1 MNILHSSDGD
11 HEIHSLRCRFAVK
24 FSRESM
30 SHTSRGPAFL
40 ILFATLMATAGTGI
54 SIVAFP
60 WLALQHRDSAKD
72 ASIVAA
78 AMTLPLVLST
88 LVAGTAVDFF
98 GRRLVS
104 LVSDSL
110 SGTAVAA
117 VPVIAWFFGSQA
129 INPVVLAELAVL
141 AFFSAAFDPAG
152 TTARQSMLPE
162 AAARA
167 GWSLDRTNSVYEAIL
182 NLAYIVGPGIGGL
195 MIATVGGINTMW
207 VTAGSFGLSF
217 IAIGA
222 LRLDGTGKPH
232 DATRPAGLVSG
243 VAEGIRFVWNLRVL
257 RTLGLIDLVVTA
269 LYLPM
274 ESVLFPK
281 YFSEHHQ
288 PAQLGWALA
297 ALGAGGV
304 VGALGYAALS
314 KRTRRRTAVLT
325 ATLIFG
331 AASIGIAFLP
341 PLPVI
346 LVLCGVIGL
355 VYGPIQPIYNYVM
368 QTRAP
373 HHLRGRVV
381 GVMTGLMYAAGPLG
395 LLVAGPL
402 ADAAGLKATFLALA
416 VPIVAIGVIA
426 CGLPSLRELD
436 SEPEYAEDAGP

>member
-1 MNILHSSDGD
+1 MSSN
-11 HEIHSLRCRFAVK
+11 
-24 FSRESM
+24 
-30 SHTSRGPAFL
+30 SRGPAFL

-54 SIVAFP
+54 SIIAFP

-98 GRRLVS
+98 GRRRIS

-117 VPVIAWFFGSQA
+117 VPLTAWYFGADA
-129 INPVVLAELAVL
+129 INLVELAVL
-141 AFFSAAFDPAG
+141 AFLAAGFDPAG

-167 GWSLDRTNSVYEAIL
+167 GWSLDRTNSSYEAIL
-182 NLAYIVGPGIGGL
+182 NLAYVVGPGIGGL
-195 MIATVGGINTMW
+195 MIATLGGINTMW
-207 VTAGSFGLSF
+207 VTAGLFGLSF
-217 IAIGA
+217 LAIG
-222 LRLDGTGKPH
+222 LMRLEGTGKPQH
-232 DATRPAGLVSG
+232 ATRPGGLVSG
-243 VAEGIRFVWNLRVL
+243 VAEGLRFVWNLRVL

-281 YFSEHHQ
+281 YFTDRHQ
-288 PAQLGWALA
+288 PAQLGWALM

-304 VGALGYAALS
+304 AGALGYAVLS
-314 KRTRRRTAVLT
+314 NHMRRRTAVLT
-325 ATLIFG
+325 ATLTFG
-331 AASIGIAFLP
+331 AATAGIAFLP

-346 LVLCGVIGL
+346 LVLCAVTGL

-381 GVMTGLMYAAGPLG
+381 GVMTGLTYAAGPLG

-402 ADAAGLKATFLALA
+402 TDAAGLHVTFLALA
-416 VPIVAIGVIA
+416 VPILVVGLIA

-436 SEPEYAEDAGP
+436 HAPEFAEDPGA

>member
-1 MNILHSSDGD
+1 MKS
-11 HEIHSLRCRFAVK
+11 
-24 FSRESM
+24 
-30 SHTSRGPAFL
+30 TGPALL
-40 ILFATLMATAGTGI
+40 IFFATLMATAGTGI

-60 WLALQHRDSAKD
+60 WLALQHHDSARD
-72 ASIVAA
+72 ASLGAA

-98 GRRLVS
+98 GRRRVS
-104 LVSDSL
+104 LISDSL
-110 SGTAVAA
+110 SCTAVAA
-117 VPVIAWFFGSQA
+117 VPLIAWLFGVGA
-129 INPVVLAELAVL
+129 INVPELAAL
-141 AFFSAAFDPAG
+141 AFLSAGFDPAG

-162 AAARA
+162 AATRA
-167 GWSLDRTNSVYEAIL
+167 GWSLDRTNSGYEAIL

-207 VTAGSFGLSF
+207 VTASCFGLSF
-217 IAIGA
+217 LAIGA
-222 LRLDGTGKPH
+222 LRLEGAGRPH
-232 DATRPAGLVSG
+232 HATRPEGLVSG
-243 VAEGIRFVWNLRVL
+243 IGEGLRFVWNLRVL
-257 RTLGLIDLVVTA
+257 RALGLIDLVVTA

-281 YFSEHHQ
+281 YFTDHHQ
-288 PAQLGWALA
+288 PAQLGWALM

-304 VGALGYAALS
+304 AGALGYAVLS
-314 KRTRRRTAVLT
+314 KYTRRRTAVLT
-325 ATLIFG
+325 ATLTFG
-331 AASIGIAFLP
+331 AATVGIAFLP

-346 LVLCGVIGL
+346 LVLCAVTGL

-373 HHLRGRVV
+373 QRLRGRVV

-402 ADAAGLKATFLALA
+402 ADAAGLKVTFLVLA
-416 VPIVAIGVIA
+416 VPILVIGLVA

-436 SEPEYAEDAGP
+436 RAPELAADPGP

>member
-1 MNILHSSDGD
+1 M
-11 HEIHSLRCRFAVK
+11 R
-24 FSRESM
+24 
-30 SHTSRGPAFL
+30 HTNRGPVLL

-60 WLALQHRDSAKD
+60 WLALQHRDSARE

-98 GRRLVS
+98 GRRRIS
-104 LVSDSL
+104 LLSDAL

-117 VPVIAWFFGSQA
+117 VPLIAGLLGRDA
-129 INPVVLAELAVL
+129 LNVADLAVV
-141 AFFSAAFDPAG
+141 AFFAASFDPAG

-167 GWSLDRTNSVYEAIL
+167 GWSLDHANSIYEAML
-182 NLAYIVGPGIGGL
+182 NLGFIVGPGIGGL

-207 VTAGSFGLSF
+207 ITAGSFGLS
-217 IAIGA
+217 ILAIGA
-222 LRLDGTGKPH
+222 LRLEGAGKPH
-232 DATRPAGLVSG
+232 HGTRPEGLVSG
-243 VAEGIRFVWNLRVL
+243 IVEGLRFVWNLRVL

-281 YFSEHHQ
+281 YFADHHQ
-288 PAQLGWALA
+288 PAQLGWALM
-297 ALGAGGV
+297 ALAVGGV
-304 VGALGYAALS
+304 AGALGYAALS
-314 KRTRRRTAVLT
+314 KYLPRRRAVLT
-325 ATLIFG
+325 ATLTFG
-331 AASIGIAFLP
+331 AATAGIAFLP

-346 LVLCGVIGL
+346 LVLCAVTGL

-381 GVMTGLMYAAGPLG
+381 GVMAGLTYAAGPLG
-395 LLVAGPL
+395 LVVAGPL
-402 ADAAGLKATFLALA
+402 TDAAGLKVTFLTLA
-416 VPIVAIGVIA
+416 VPILLVGLIA

-436 SEPEYAEDAGP
+436 REPELADEPAP

>member
-1 MNILHSSDGD
+1 MSSNG
-11 HEIHSLRCRFAVK
+11 
-24 FSRESM
+24 
-30 SHTSRGPAFL
+30 RGPAFL

-54 SIVAFP
+54 SIIAFP

-98 GRRLVS
+98 GRRRIS

-117 VPVIAWFFGSQA
+117 VPLTAWCFGADA
-129 INPVVLAELAVL
+129 INLVELAVL
-141 AFFSAAFDPAG
+141 AFLAAGFDPAG

-167 GWSLDRTNSVYEAIL
+167 GWSLDRTNSTYEAIL
-182 NLAYIVGPGIGGL
+182 NLAYVVGPGIGGL
-195 MIATVGGINTMW
+195 LIATLGGINTMW
-207 VTAGSFGLSF
+207 ITAALFGLSF
-217 IAIGA
+217 LAIG
-222 LRLDGTGKPH
+222 LMRLEGTGKPH
-232 DATRPAGLVSG
+232 HATRPEGLVSG
-243 VAEGIRFVWNLRVL
+243 VAEGLRFVWNLRVL

-281 YFSEHHQ
+281 YFTDRHQ
-288 PAQLGWALA
+288 PAQLGWALM
-297 ALGAGGV
+297 ALGVGGV
-304 VGALGYAALS
+304 AGALGYAVLS
-314 KRTRRRTAVLT
+314 NHTRRRTAVLI
-325 ATLIFG
+325 ATLTFG
-331 AASIGIAFLP
+331 AATAGIAFLP

-346 LVLCGVIGL
+346 LVLCAVTGL

-381 GVMTGLMYAAGPLG
+381 GVMTGLTYAAGPLG

-402 ADAAGLKATFLALA
+402 TDAAGLHVTFLALA
-416 VPIVAIGVIA
+416 VPILVVGFIA

-436 SEPEYAEDAGP
+436 RAPEFAEDPGA

>member
-1 MNILHSSDGD
+1 MKS
-11 HEIHSLRCRFAVK
+11 
-24 FSRESM
+24 
-30 SHTSRGPAFL
+30 TGPALL
-40 ILFATLMATAGTGI
+40 IFFATLMATAGTGI

-60 WLALQHRDSAKD
+60 WLALQHHDSARD
-72 ASIVAA
+72 ASLVAA

-98 GRRLVS
+98 GRRRVS
-104 LVSDSL
+104 LISDSL
-110 SGTAVAA
+110 SCTAVAA
-117 VPVIAWFFGSQA
+117 VPLIAWLFGVGA
-129 INPVVLAELAVL
+129 INVPELAAL
-141 AFFSAAFDPAG
+141 AFLSAGFDPAG

-162 AAARA
+162 AATRA
-167 GWSLDRTNSVYEAIL
+167 GWSLDRTNSGYEAIL

-207 VTAGSFGLSF
+207 VTASCFGLSF
-217 IAIGA
+217 LAIGA
-222 LRLDGTGKPH
+222 LRLEGAGRPH
-232 DATRPAGLVSG
+232 HATRPEGLVSG
-243 VAEGIRFVWNLRVL
+243 IGEGLRFVWNLRVL
-257 RTLGLIDLVVTA
+257 RALGLIDLVVTA

-281 YFSEHHQ
+281 YFTDHHQ
-288 PAQLGWALA
+288 PAQLGWALM
-297 ALGAGGV
+297 ALGVGGV
-304 VGALGYAALS
+304 AGALGYAALS
-314 KRTRRRTAVLT
+314 KYTRRRTAVLT
-325 ATLIFG
+325 ATLTFG
-331 AASIGIAFLP
+331 AATVGIAFLP

-346 LVLCGVIGL
+346 LVLCAVTGL

-402 ADAAGLKATFLALA
+402 ADAAGLKVTFLALA
-416 VPIVAIGVIA
+416 VPILVVGLVA

-436 SEPEYAEDAGP
+436 RAPEFAVDPGP

>member
-1 MNILHSSDGD
+1 
-11 HEIHSLRCRFAVK
+11 
-24 FSRESM
+24 M

-40 ILFATLMATAGTGI
+40 ILSATLLATAGTGI

-60 WLALQHRDSAKD
+60 WLALQHHDSAKD
-72 ASIVAA
+72 ASVVAA

-98 GRRLVS
+98 GRRRVS

-110 SGTAVAA
+110 SGAAVAV
-117 VPVIAWFFGSQA
+117 VPMIALLFGADA
-129 INPVVLAELAVL
+129 INVAELAVL

-167 GWSLDRTNSVYEAIL
+167 GWSLDRTNSLYEAIL
-182 NLAYIVGPGIGGL
+182 NLAYILGPGIGGL
-195 MIATVGGINTMW
+195 MIAAVGGINTMW
-207 VTAGSFGLSF
+207 VTAGCFGLSLL
-217 IAIGA
+217 AIGA
-222 LRLDGTGKPH
+222 LRLEGADKPH
-232 DATRPAGLVSG
+232 RANRPEGLVSG
-243 VAEGIRFVWNLRVL
+243 IVEGLRFVWNLRVL
-257 RTLGLIDLVVTA
+257 RTLGLIDLAVTA

-281 YFSEHHQ
+281 YFSDHHQ
-288 PAQLGWALA
+288 PAQLGWALM
-297 ALGAGGV
+297 ALGVGGV
-304 VGALGYAALS
+304 AGALGYAVVS
-314 KRTRRRTAVLT
+314 KRTRRRTALLT
-325 ATLIFG
+325 ATLTFG
-331 AASIGIAFLP
+331 AATAGIAFLP

-346 LVLCGVIGL
+346 LVLCALTGL

-416 VPIVAIGVIA
+416 VPILLIGIIA

-436 SEPEYAEDAGP
+436 RAPEFADDPGS

>member
-1 MNILHSSDGD
+1 MRHS
-11 HEIHSLRCRFAVK
+11 
-24 FSRESM
+24 
-30 SHTSRGPAFL
+30 SRGPALL

-54 SIVAFP
+54 SLVAFP
-60 WLALQHRDSAKD
+60 WLALQHRDSAAD

-98 GRRLVS
+98 GRRRIS
-104 LVSDSL
+104 LISDSL

-117 VPVIAWFFGSQA
+117 VPLIAGLSGSGA
-129 INPVVLAELAVL
+129 PNPVGPAELAVL

-162 AAARA
+162 AAVRA

-207 VTAGSFGLSF
+207 ITAGFFGLSF
-217 IAIGA
+217 LAIGA
-222 LRLDGTGKPH
+222 LRLEGTGKPH
-232 DATRPAGLVSG
+232 HATRLDGLVSG
-243 VAEGIRFVWNLRVL
+243 VAEGMRFVWNLRVL

-281 YFSEHHQ
+281 YFSDRHQ
-288 PAQLGWALA
+288 PAQLGWALM
-297 ALGAGGV
+297 ALGVGGV
-304 VGALGYAALS
+304 VGALGYAGLS
-314 KRTRRRTAVLT
+314 KYLRRRTAVLT
-325 ATLIFG
+325 ATLTFG
-331 AASIGIAFLP
+331 AATAGIAFLP
-341 PLPVI
+341 PLPLI
-346 LVLCGVIGL
+346 LVLCAVTGL

-381 GVMTGLMYAAGPLG
+381 GVMTGLTFAAGPLG
-395 LLVAGPL
+395 LMVAGPL
-402 ADAAGLKATFLALA
+402 ADTAGLRVTFLTLA
-416 VPIVAIGVIA
+416 VPIIVVGLIA

-436 SEPEYAEDAGP
+436 RAPEFADDNGRKIGP

>member
-1 MNILHSSDGD
+1 MKSS
-11 HEIHSLRCRFAVK
+11 
-24 FSRESM
+24 
-30 SHTSRGPAFL
+30 GPAFL
-40 ILFATLMATAGTGI
+40 ILFATLTATAGTGI

-60 WLALQHRDSAKD
+60 WLALQHHDSAKD

-78 AMTLPLVLST
+78 AMTVPLVFST

-98 GRRLVS
+98 GRRRVS

-110 SGTAVAA
+110 SSTAVAA
-117 VPVIAWFFGSQA
+117 VPVTALLFGAAA
-129 INPVVLAELAVL
+129 INVAELAVL
-141 AFFSAAFDPAG
+141 ALCAAAFDPAG
-152 TTARQSMLPE
+152 ATARQSMLPE

-182 NLAYIVGPGIGGL
+182 NLAYILGPGIGGL

-207 VTAGSFGLSF
+207 VTASCFALSF
-217 IAIGA
+217 LAIGA
-222 LRLDGTGKPH
+222 LRLEGTGKPP
-232 DATRPAGLVSG
+232 AAARPQGLASG
-243 VAEGIRFVWNLRVL
+243 IAEGLRFVWNLRVL
-257 RTLGLIDLVVTA
+257 RTLGLIDLAVTA

-281 YFSEHHQ
+281 YFSDHHQ
-288 PAQLGWALA
+288 PEQLGWTLM
-297 ALGAGGV
+297 ALGVGGV
-304 VGALGYAALS
+304 AGALGYAALS
-314 KRTRRRTAVLT
+314 KRTRRRTALLT
-325 ATLIFG
+325 ATLTFG
-331 AASIGIAFLP
+331 AATAGIAFLP

-346 LVLCGVIGL
+346 LALCGVTGL

-402 ADAAGLKATFLALA
+402 ADAAGLRVTFLVLA
-416 VPIVAIGVIA
+416 VPILLIGLVA

-436 SEPEYAEDAGP
+436 REPELAVDPSP